1 MHPKD
6 RAQMIAY
13 MLRPG
18 IKDKVKFASDIA
30 KTVDKFEV
38 QQIKLFNRFN
48 RDYPNKKAD
57 GGMLVKPSA
66 DGSRPGY
73 NGENLDRAAYKK
85 IRPITKAN
93 IDNYTYFTSKEAAKP
108 YKYKVQLPTESGVR
122 YRTELFKTKKAAQK
136 AIDGAEITNKDYI
149 EGLIKTKLPK
159 GATVFDKG
167 RVKIPTGEFVGTGR
181 DRAEIFIIRNKDGT
195 NPKYTA
201 AGAGGKR
208 KLFDNIDLLKR
219 EKLKSEKISKAKKI
233 DYFNPTKTELENT
246 LKDLYKNPKIKKIIN
261 RNKPLP
267 KDFTTVAKIL
277 KTTESSAQTKLSQLF
292 DAMNP
297 DGTTT
302 IEGIPKI
309 NKNKAN
315 LFQNFYQKS
324 KVPKTIID
332 TAIGQSVGEKPL
344 SQTRQNIQTSLQEAG
359 IEGADTDEA
368 RARSVGYRMNTKPY
382 SIFGQVIKSK
392 ENRDIKRGWDAVSQ
406 KLEENVQNAISEFGE
421 NSEQAKLAKD
431 RYNSRAVDY
440 EKLLNK
446 NLRKGAL
453 KIRLPKITFDD
464 PSKAIKNKA
473 AYEKY
478 KSFFDKNFA
487 EQKYSFEIAKDLKP
501 LPQIDT
507 ELKKQKNITKA
518 KEAFDFG
525 DARMYANPFFSPGVL
540 KEAFKTIPTPLGAV
554 GLTAGFGV
562 DPTSAIDRASI
573 AAESAFAPQLVKQSA
588 KFGPVAQRIFNLGL
602 TPAMAA
608 RVARIASPLGIASLG
623 AEGLYQAGK
632 FTKKR
637 MDELK
642 AMSPEQ
648 RQQLRAEQSALAFE
662 GARDGGLIGKKSG
675 PPPIS
680 GPTPHGDEGLPGI
693 FKRGKKG

>member
-1 MHPKD
+1 MTPKEYKE
-6 RAQMIAY
+6 MMAY
-13 MLRPG
+13 LTRSG
-18 IKDKVKFASDIA
+18 IKDQVKFASDIA
-30 KTVDKFEV
+30 RPDPKPIVKE
-38 QQIKLFNRFN
+38 IELFNAFN
-48 RDYPNKKAD
+48 RRNPQAD
-57 GGMLVKPSA
+57 GGRIGFK
-66 DGSRPGY
+66 DGP
-73 NGENLDRAAYKK
+73 NLDRAAYKQ
-85 IRPITKAN
+85 IRPITQAN
-93 IDNYTYFTSKEAAKP
+93 INNYAYFSSTEAAKKSGM
-108 YKYKVQLPTESGVR
+108 KYKVQLPSGPGDAAST
-122 YRTELFKTKKAAQK
+122 RTVLFKTKKAAQD
-136 AIDGAEITNKDYI
+136 AIDAAPITNTDYSK
-149 EGLIKTKLPK
+149 GLIKGKVPE
-159 GATVFDKG
+159 GAVEFDAG

-181 DRAEIFIIRNKDGT
+181 DRAQIFKIQNKDGSGRIR
-195 NPKYTA
+195 YTT
-201 AGAGGKR
+201 AGAGGK
-208 KLFDNIDLLKR
+208 KKIFYDIDSLK
-219 EKLKSEKISKAKKI
+219 EAKLKSEKISKSRKI
-233 DYFNPTKTELENT
+233 DYFNPTRTKLENT

-261 RNKPLP
+261 KNKPSS

-324 KVPKTIID
+324 KVPKTIVD

-344 SQTRQNIQTSLQEAG
+344 SQFRQNIQTSLKEAG

-368 RARSVGYRMNTKPY
+368 RARSVGYRMNTEPY

-392 ENRDIKRGWDAVSQ
+392 ENRKIKKGWDAVSQ
-406 KLEENVQNAISEFGE
+406 KLEKNIQNAISEFGE
-421 NSEQAKLAKD
+421 NSQQAKLAKD
-431 RYNSRAVDY
+431 RYNSRALDY

-453 KIRLPKITFDD
+453 KITLPKITFDN
-464 PSKAIKNKA
+464 PSKAIKNKT

-478 KSFFDKNFA
+478 KNFFDKNFA
-487 EQKYSFEIAKDLKP
+487 EQKYSFEISKDLKP
-501 LPQIDT
+501 LPQIDK
-507 ELKKQKNITKA
+507 ELKQQKNIIKA
-518 KEAFDFG
+518 KQAFDLG
-525 DARMYANPFFSPGVL
+525 DARFYANPMFNPGIL

-573 AAESAFAPQLVKQSA
+573 AAEAAFAPALVKQSA
-588 KFGPVAQRIFNLGL
+588 KMGAAQRLFNLGL
-602 TPAMAA
+602 TPKLAMRA
-608 RVARIASPLGIASLG
+608 ARIASPLGIASLG

-637 MDELK
+637 MGELK
-642 AMSPEQ
+642 AMTPEQ
-648 RQQLRAEQSALAFE
+648 RQQLRAEQSAFAFE

-680 GPTPHGDEGLPGI
+680 GPTPHGDEGLPAA
-693 FKRGKKG
+693 FKNVRKR